1 MSAKNKRR
9 EPAEISIDSLSHDG
23 RGVGRD
29 SNGKV
34 TFVDFAL
41 PGERVLYQPL
51 RGRKGVGLGTTIEV
65 LEAAE
70 NRINPKCEYFGICG
84 GCSLQHLDSKDQI
97 DAKQEQLISNLEKIG
112 HVQAETVIPPMQRDT
127 WGYRRKARLGVRDV
141 EKKGALLVGFREKN
155 SSFVTQMDHCEVLH
169 PDIAMHIPELAK
181 VLQQVSSRKRI
192 PQVEVAQ
199 GDNGVVMVLRH
210 LEPLND
216 ADLVLLSR
224 FAEVAGVALYLQ
236 PSNLESIHPLYPPE
250 GLELIYSH
258 QGFNTE
264 MIFKATDFIQVNGS
278 INEAL
283 VTQACE
289 TLDPKPGETV
299 LDLFCGLGNFTLPLA
314 RSGATV
320 VGVEADLGLINRAK
334 LNAERNQLD
343 NISFHVGD
351 LFVENAQHVWT
362 GNAYDKV
369 LLDPP
374 RSGAFEMCKRMNE
387 FAPKRLVYV
396 SCNPATLARDADVL
410 VNTHGYKFTQ
420 TGVIDMFPHTAH
432 VESIAVFDA

>member
-1 MSAKNKRR
+1 MFNPILKLLCWMSAKNKRR

-320 VGVEADLGLINRAK
+320 VGN
-334 LNAERNQLD
+334 
-343 NISFHVGD
+343 
-351 LFVENAQHVWT
+351 
-362 GNAYDKV
+362 
-369 LLDPP
+369 
-374 RSGAFEMCKRMNE
+374 
-387 FAPKRLVYV
+387 
-396 SCNPATLARDADVL
+396 
-410 VNTHGYKFTQ
+410 
-420 TGVIDMFPHTAH
+420 
-432 VESIAVFDA
+432 